1 VTGLKTPL
9 RILAVVGKELIE
21 TIRRP
26 GAIIST
32 VLGPTVILGI
42 FGLGFVGQG
51 PLRAE
56 LVIPPETGLPTDAA
70 TYAPM
75 ASNQV
80 SIVGVVTDEATADR
94 DLEAGRTDIV
104 VIAPADAQARLAA
117 GEQAILRVHYDTVS
131 PYRALLARSAADRIA
146 SVVNQ
151 QILERLAR
159 EAADRA
165 AAAGQPLPASARPEV
180 LSAPTRAEA
189 INLAPT
195 PPAVVP
201 YYGLAVLALIVQHVG
216 ITLGALS
223 MQRDRRHGLID
234 LFRISPIRSG
244 ELLLG
249 KYLAFGFLGAIITAI
264 TLGAL
269 LGLFNVPFLGDP
281 RAVALTLGLLV
292 LASTGLGIL
301 IALVSDS
308 ERQVVQLAMLILL
321 ASVFFSGLSV
331 DPGQFSPA
339 IQAGAHFLPVTV
351 ASELLQDLLL
361 RGATDGT
368 WRVGALAA
376 MAGSLFILAWWRLRR
391 TLAPVD

>member
-1 VTGLKTPL
+1 MTRLKTPL

-42 FGLGFVGQG
+42 FGLGFIGQG

-56 LVIPPETGLPTDAA
+56 LVIPPATGLSTDPA
-70 TYAPM
+70 TYASM

-80 SIVGVVTDEATADR
+80 SIVGVVADEATADR

-104 VIAPADAQARLAA
+104 VIAPADAQTRLTA

-131 PYRALLARSAADRIA
+131 PYRALLARTAADRIA

-151 QILERLAR
+151 QVLERLAR

-201 YYGLAVLALIVQHVG
+201 FYGLAVLALIIQHVG
-216 ITLGALS
+216 VTLGALS

-244 ELLLG
+244 ELLVG
-249 KYLAFGFLGAIITAI
+249 KYLAFGFLGAIIAAV

-269 LGLFNVPFLGDP
+269 LGLFSVPMLGDQ
-281 RAVALTLGLLV
+281 RAIALTLGLLV

-308 ERQVVQLAMLILL
+308 ERQVVQLAMLLLL

-331 DPGQFSPA
+331 DPGQFAPA
-339 IQAGAHFLPVTV
+339 IQAGAHFLPVTL

-361 RGATDGT
+361 RGTTDGT
-368 WRVGALAA
+368 WRIGGLAA
-376 MAGSLFILAWWRLRR
+376 MAAGLFVLAWWQLRR

>member
-1 VTGLKTPL
+1 MTRLKTPL
-9 RILAVVGKELIE
+9 RILAIVGKELIE

-26 GAIIST
+26 GAILST
-32 VLGPTVILGI
+32 VLGPTLILGI

-56 LVIPPETGLPTDAA
+56 LVIPPGTGLPTDAA
-70 TYAPM
+70 TYAQM

-80 SIVGVVTDEATADR
+80 SIVGVVADEAAADR
-94 DLEAGRTDIV
+94 DLRAGRTDIV

-117 GEQAILRVHYDTVS
+117 GEQAVLRVNYDTVS
-131 PYRALLARSAADRIA
+131 PYRALLARTAADRIA
-146 SVVNQ
+146 SIVNQ
-151 QILERLAR
+151 QILERIAR

-189 INLAPT
+189 LNLAPT
-195 PPAVVP
+195 PPAVLP

-216 ITLGALS
+216 VTLGALS

-244 ELLLG
+244 ELLIG
-249 KYLAFGFLGAIITAI
+249 KYIAFGFLGASIAAI

-269 LGLFNVPFLGDP
+269 LGFFKVPFLGDP
-281 RAVALTLGLLV
+281 STVAITLGLLV

-308 ERQVVQLAMLILL
+308 ERQVVQLALLLLL
-321 ASVFFSGLSV
+321 ASVFFSGLAV
-331 DPGQFSPA
+331 DPSQFAPA
-339 IQAGAHFLPVTV
+339 IQAGAHVLPVTLT
-351 ASELLQDLLL
+351 SELLQDLLL
-361 RGATDGT
+361 RGSTDAS
-368 WRVGALAA
+368 WRFGALAA
-376 MAGSLFILAWWRLRR
+376 IAVGLFIVAWWRLRR
-391 TLAPVD
+391 TLAPID

>member
-9 RILAVVGKELIE
+9 RILAVVGKELVE
-21 TIRRP
+21 SLRRP

-32 VLGPTVILGI
+32 VLGPTLILGI

-56 LVIPPETGLPTDAA
+56 LVIPPETGLSTDPA
-70 TYAPM
+70 TYTAMAP
-75 ASNQV
+75 NLV
-80 SIVGVVTDEATADR
+80 SIVGVVTDEAAADR

-104 VIAPADAQARLAA
+104 VIAPADAQTRLAA
-117 GEQAILRVHYDTVS
+117 GEQAILRVRYDTVS
-131 PYRALLARSAADRIA
+131 PYRALLARTAADRIA

-159 EAADRA
+159 EATDRA
-165 AAAGQPLPASARPEV
+165 AAAGQPLPAAARPEV
-180 LSAPTRAEA
+180 LSAPVRAEA

-195 PPAVVP
+195 PPAVLP
-201 YYGLAVLALIVQHVG
+201 FYGLAVLALIVQHVG
-216 ITLGALS
+216 VTLGALS

-244 ELLLG
+244 ELLIG
-249 KYLAFGFLGAIITAI
+249 KYLAFGFLGATVAAI

-269 LGLFNVPFLGDP
+269 LRLFNVPFLGDP
-281 RAVALTLGLLV
+281 RTVALTLGLLV

-308 ERQVVQLAMLILL
+308 ERQVVQLALLLLL

-339 IQAGAHFLPVTV
+339 IQSGAHFLPVTV

-361 RGATDGT
+361 RGATEGN
-368 WRVGALAA
+368 WRFGALAA
-376 MAGSLFILAWWRLRR
+376 MAGGLFIVAWWQLRR